1 MKNTLSGNF
10 LTFCSPLTQ
19 IKNNNQTYDFFCI
32 MAETSDVSITVPRPK
47 LSWKTVLFPIV
58 GVGAFFLYIYLFQV
72 DIVGIIATARTA
84 DPLPYVAAA
93 VLSIVEILFYA
104 LSWRVLINF
113 LQVKISVIRS
123 YLYVWYGI
131 FIDTII
137 PAESVSGEAARI
149 YLVQR
154 DQGIT
159 SCGPTTASLVTHR
172 LLGMAL
178 NVIVLFVGMGL
189 LFIEGVTSGIIL
201 NIIFALAAGIT
212 AVLVLLIVFS
222 FKEQWTL
229 RVVNGVANFAQ
240 WITRGRWKRLA
251 KVREDACRI
260 ASSFHDSMKKFGRN
274 PRPLLAS
281 LLILGLTWLFNLGT
295 TYLVFL
301 ALRTPV
307 SWSMILIT
315 TAITLAVKAIPV
327 GIPFEV
333 GLPEI
338 TMTTF
343 YTSFLA
349 PTLGLQLAASISATA
364 TILSRLLTLW
374 LRFFIGL
381 GAQQY
386 LDLKPVIKIRAN
398 DILKTQKT

>member
-1 MKNTLSGNF
+1 MADV
-10 LTFCSPLTQ
+10 C
-19 IKNNNQTYDFFCI
+19 QT
-32 MAETSDVSITVPRPK
+32 SVTVPKPK
-47 LSWKTVLFPIV
+47 LNWKTALFPVV
-58 GVGAFFLYIYLFQV
+58 GLAAFFAYIYVFQV
-72 DIVGIIATARTA
+72 DIPTIVATVQTA
-84 DPLPYVAAA
+84 DPVPYALAIGFSITEVFFYA
-93 VLSIVEILFYA
+93 VSWRALVNFLHIKLSI
-104 LSWRVLINF
+104 
-113 LQVKISVIRS
+113 IRS
-123 YLYVWYGI
+123 YLFVWYGI
-131 FIDTII
+131 FLDIII
-137 PAESVSGEAARI
+137 PAESVSGEAVRI

-178 NVIVLFVGMGL
+178 NVVVLFLGMGL
-189 LFIEGVTSGIIL
+189 LFVEGQASGIIL
-201 NIIFALAAGIT
+201 SLILALAAGIT
-212 AVLVLLIVFS
+212 AILVLLIVFS

-229 RVVNGVANFAQ
+229 KVVNGLANFAQ
-240 WITRGRWKRLA
+240 FVTRGRWKGLA
-251 KVREDACRI
+251 RIREDICRI
-260 ASSFHDSMKKFGRN
+260 TSSFHDSMKRFRRSPK
-274 PRPLLAS
+274 PLALSLA
-281 LLILGLTWLFNLGT
+281 GLSVTWVFNLGT

-307 SWSMILIT
+307 SWSVILIT
-315 TAITLAVKAIPV
+315 SAIVLAVKSIPI

-338 TMTTF
+338 TMTTL

-386 LDLKPVIKIRAN
+386 LDLKPVITVCA
-398 DILKTQKT
+398 DDLKAEKT

>member
-1 MKNTLSGNF
+1 
-10 LTFCSPLTQ
+10 
-19 IKNNNQTYDFFCI
+19 

-47 LSWKTVLFPIV
+47 LNWKTVLFPIV
-58 GVGAFFLYIYLFQV
+58 GVIAFFLYIYLFQV

-113 LQVKISVIRS
+113 LHVKLSVIRS

-137 PAESVSGEAARI
+137 PAESVSGEAVRI

-154 DQGIT
+154 EQGIN

-178 NVIVLFVGMGL
+178 NVIVLFIGMGL
-189 LFIEGVTSGIIL
+189 LYTEGVTSGIIL
-201 NIIFALAAGIT
+201 NVILALAAGIT

-222 FKEQWTL
+222 FREQWTL
-229 RVVNGVANFAQ
+229 RVVNGLASFAQ
-240 WITRGRWKRLA
+240 WITRGKWKRLA

-260 ASSFHDSMKKFGRN
+260 ASSFHVSMKKFGRN
-274 PRPLLAS
+274 PKPLLLS
-281 LLILGLTWLFNLGT
+281 LLILALTWFFNLST

-307 SWSMILIT
+307 SWSIILIT
-315 TAITLAVKAIPV
+315 TAITLAVKSIPI

-386 LDLKPVIKIRAN
+386 LDLKPVISIRAN
-398 DILKTQKT
+398 DTMKIQKT